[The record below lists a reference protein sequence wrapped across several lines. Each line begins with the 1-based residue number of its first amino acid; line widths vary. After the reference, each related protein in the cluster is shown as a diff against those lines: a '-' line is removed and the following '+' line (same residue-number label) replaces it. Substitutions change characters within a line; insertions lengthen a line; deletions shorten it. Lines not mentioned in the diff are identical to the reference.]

1 MVASFHRCCTTAYA
15 VLSLLLWTQM
25 IGPSESFRTTTS
37 QMTTQHWRPP
47 LLVASVMKKTGA
59 VIMGGRRGAAALSI
73 TTTLLSTPDSTTQCR
88 PAAALRTVLSLSTNP
103 DDQQPEKEEDQT
115 ADPSPTTN
123 SNNDIRNA
131 AAAAAAARGGS
142 SSSSLDPLFTAV
154 TKMDVTTAT
163 AKTIPLPLWGDLILD
178 RSLFYL
184 LPIAAFGLIGL
195 ITSIIVLLNSTD
207 DFATAIAETRSA
219 AAAIDDESCRGLC
232 SNPNNVEGLRQ
243 YMMGISGQGG
253 RP

>member
-1 MVASFHRCCTTAYA
+1 
-15 VLSLLLWTQM
+15 
-25 IGPSESFRTTTS
+25 
-37 QMTTQHWRPP
+37 MTTQHRRPP

-73 TTTLLSTPDSTTQCR
+73 TTTLLSTRGTTQCR
-88 PAAALRTVLSLSTNP
+88 PAAALLLTVLSLSTNP
-103 DDQQPEKEEDQT
+103 DNQQPEEEDQT

-123 SNNDIRNA
+123 SNNNIRNA
-131 AAAAAAARGGS
+131 VAAGAAARGGGT